1 MTRPA
6 RVPTLSGRVPFDLSL
21 KTAVVTGAASGI
33 GLAVS
38 QTLARAGAH
47 VYLLDLDLGEAKRA
61 AATIRNEGFSATGVE
76 CNVVDAVRVEHV
88 FDQVVRERGRV
99 DILVNN
105 AGVAA
110 IGDVLE
116 ATDADMD
123 RVYAVNVKGIFYCS
137 KAAVRCMLA
146 DNLGGSIIN
155 LASIASLVGLKDR
168 FAYSM
173 SKGAALTMTLS
184 LATDYVKRG
193 IRCNCVCPGRVHT
206 PFVDGYL
213 ARSYPNDP
221 EGKARKF
228 KELSEYQPIG
238 RMGKPEEIAHL
249 ILYLASDESA
259 FVTGAAYAIDGG
271 VTARM

>member
-1 MTRPA
+1 MTA
-6 RVPTLSGRVPFDLSL
+6 KTPFSLAL

-38 QTLARAGAH
+38 EVLARAGAH
-47 VYLLDLDLGEAKRA
+47 VYLLDLRLADAERA
-61 AATIRNEGFSATGVE
+61 ARTIRDAGYAATGLA
-76 CNVVDAVRVEHV
+76 CNVCEAARVEAV
-88 FDQVVRERGRV
+88 FDQIVGERGRV

-116 ATDADMD
+116 ATDEDMD
-123 RVYAVNVKGIFYCS
+123 RVYAVNVKGVFYCA

-146 DNLGGSIIN
+146 DGLGGSIIN
-155 LASIASLVGLKDR
+155 LASIASVIGLKNR

-184 LATDYVKRG
+184 LATDYVRRG

-213 ARSYPNDP
+213 ARSFPNDP
-221 EGKARKF
+221 EGKAAKF

-238 RMGKPEEIAHL
+238 RMGQPEEIAHL